1 MEVGDPALKLRGAR
15 RATDEGPS
23 IMPNVRRVLPWLTS
37 QIAAAVEHR
46 FSSACLQHAAR
57 LRTSLPAP
65 AIFLGY
71 GTSDRLSR
79 ADSLLAAA
87 LPASHVFLTTGG
99 HEWPAWRRVLGSFL
113 QSPEFATHCR

>member
-1 MEVGDPALKLRGAR
+1 MMITDGVRVKIGDKDVIEEITAAGGLKQWQAPPRDDTMNRDNYQHELWRWLQA
-15 RATDEGPS
+15 ATQGRE
-23 IMPNVRRVLPWLTS
+23 
-37 QIAAAVEHR
+37 
-46 FSSACLQHAAR
+46 
-57 LRTSLPAP
+57 PAP

-71 GTSDRLSR
+71 GTSDRLSH
-79 ADSLLAAA
+79 ADSLLAEA